1 MHIGY
6 MFQITKHI
14 LLSDK
19 DENIQNAM
27 FKLWFHDF
35 QSKKA
40 IQTYPMQNSNSP
52 INLSVLHLAA
62 ELQSS
67 VCGNWQWV
75 FHIAVEEFW
84 PLFCWIVLIQPR
96 WMVF

>member
-19 DENIQNAM
+19 GENIQNAM

-40 IQTYPMQNSNSP
+40 IQTYLTLCKTVTPP
-52 INLSVLHLAA
+52 
-62 ELQSS
+62 
-67 VCGNWQWV
+67 
-75 FHIAVEEFW
+75 
-84 PLFCWIVLIQPR
+84 
-96 WMVF
+96 

>member
-19 DENIQNAM
+19 DENIDNAM

-40 IQTYPMQNSNSP
+40 IQTYLTLCKTVTPP
-52 INLSVLHLAA
+52 
-62 ELQSS
+62 
-67 VCGNWQWV
+67 
-75 FHIAVEEFW
+75 
-84 PLFCWIVLIQPR
+84 
-96 WMVF
+96 